1 MITTKTIVFLLST
14 LLCVYSFAQST
25 ANVNREVT
33 ADNNNDLDKQLD
45 SIFSSFNKNTP
56 GVAVTVLQNGKVL
69 AKKAYGM
76 ASLEHSAPFTHNTVV
91 RINYSEG
98 REFISIAA
106 ALMEVDQLISLQ
118 DKVRKYFPELPKWS
132 EHVTI
137 QDLLN
142 HSSGFIDEWS
152 AFELTQASLDNRVDK
167 SQFLQLLYDQPQP
180 EVEPGKGYMYSNSDY
195 GLLRLILEKA
205 SGEDLANYL
214 SRKIFNPL
222 GMSSTLL
229 LNDKEQVIANHAFFY
244 NAKSQGKYSLWLRA
258 KSSPG
263 SNYHILTSAND
274 LEKWAAIHAD
284 ETSFIS
290 RAVKRL
296 EQNARPIPVLNGIN
310 YVFGHKRDK
319 SGTYETTM
327 HRGIHGETYITSVPA
342 KNLTIIYLSNLRLP
356 NEHNVHAIIR
366 HVLKI
371 KDTAKP
377 EQRILPATP
386 INTRKVDLTK
396 YAGTYRWLKQS
407 NFESSMENIKKTEL
421 EARGDSL
428 FWFYDSDKSIG
439 LVPVGDGIFKDPDYT
454 TWISFSQ
461 PHPDSLMHAEL
472 INHFHDSYE
481 IIGMKKDPTPKA
493 KYSRDYLKKLTGKY
507 YSKHLDYYWTIELDK
522 EDRLIVKRPTISEK
536 VLQPGPG
543 EEFTIKIEYF
553 EDFGADAWIRFH
565 LNNAGDATHFTIRH
579 PRLMHHRFDKVEV
592 NFLK

>member
-1 MITTKTIVFLLST
+1 MPKKILLIVFIFIYST
-14 LLCVYSFAQST
+14 VIAQKIKVTTGKTSSIQT
-25 ANVNREVT
+25 ALEE
-33 ADNNNDLDKQLD
+33 KLD
-45 SIFSSFNKNTP
+45 SIFSSFNKSTP
-56 GVAVTVLQNGKVL
+56 GVAVTVLQNGKVW

-76 ASLEHSAPFTHNTVV
+76 ASLEHNAPFTHNTVV

-98 REFISIAA
+98 REFISIAT
-106 ALMEVDQLISLQ
+106 ALMEKDGLLNIN
-118 DKVRKYFPELPKWS
+118 DRVRKYFPELPAWS
-132 EHVTI
+132 EQVTI
-137 QDLLN
+137 QHLLN

-152 AFELTQASLDNRVDK
+152 AFELTQASLANRVDR
-167 SQFLQLLYDQPQP
+167 SQFLQLLYDQPLP
-180 EVEPGKGYMYSNSDY
+180 EVEPGKGYMYSNSDF

-229 LNDKEQVIANHAFFY
+229 LNDKEQVIANHAFLY
-244 NAKSQGKYSLWLRA
+244 NAKTPGKYALWLRA
-258 KSSPG
+258 KTSPG
-263 SNYHILTSAND
+263 ANYHILTSAND

-290 RAVKRL
+290 KAVKRL
-296 EQNARPIPVLNGIN
+296 EQDARPIPVLEGIN
-310 YVFGHKRDK
+310 YAFGFKRDK
-319 SGTYETTM
+319 SGNYETIM

-342 KNLTIIYLSNLRLP
+342 KNLTIICLSNLRLP
-356 NEHNVHAIIR
+356 NGHNVNAIIR
-366 HVLKI
+366 HVLQI

-377 EQRILPATP
+377 EQRIMPATP
-386 INTRKVDLTK
+386 IHFRKEDLTK

-407 NFESSMENIKKTEL
+407 NFESSMENIKQTEL

-428 FWFYDSDKSIG
+428 YWLYDSDNSIG
-439 LVPVGDGIFKDPDYT
+439 LVPVGDGIFKDPDYS
-454 TWISFSQ
+454 TWINFSQ
-461 PHPDSLMHAEL
+461 PHPDSLMYAEL

-481 IIGMKKDPTPKA
+481 ITGMKKDPTPKP
-493 KYSRDYLKKLTGKY
+493 KYSRDHLTKLTGIY
-507 YSKHLDYYWTIELDK
+507 YSKHLDYYWTIVLDK

-543 EEFTIKIEYF
+543 EEFTISIEYF

-565 LNNAGDATHFTIRH
+565 LNNIGDATHFTIRH

-592 NFLK
+592 NFIK